1 MAEEEIQNQPTNG
14 GEEEQPKEN
23 AAGLPQSQSELDS
36 IIGKA
41 IDKALKNNDKK
52 WAAKTE
58 QAVAAAKKEAES
70 YAKMTQAQRKDA
82 EIKKREKELDERE
95 AKLNHKALIADIQA
109 DLTDKGLPTVF
120 ADALSLLKDNEAI
133 ASATQEIADAWN
145 KSVNDRLKANAR
157 QKTPGTSAESIHAG
171 KSLAEFAA
179 QNRIIK

>member
-1 MAEEEIQNQPTNG
+1 MAEETQNVNTEG
-14 GEEEQPKEN
+14 TEN
-23 AAGLPQSQSELDS
+23 QQQTEDKVELPQSQSELDS

-52 WAAKTE
+52 WAEKTE
-58 QAVAAAKKEAES
+58 QAVADAKKEAES
-70 YAKMTQAQRKDA
+70 YAKMTQAQRKNA
-82 EIKKREKELDERE
+82 EIEKREKALDERE

-120 ADALSLLKDNEAI
+120 ADALSMLKDNEAI
-133 ASATQEIADAWN
+133 ASATQEIKDAWD

-157 QKTPGTSAESIHAG
+157 QKTPGTSAESIHVG

>member
-1 MAEEEIQNQPTNG
+1 MAGETQNVNTEG
-14 GEEEQPKEN
+14 TEN
-23 AAGLPQSQSELDS
+23 QQQTEDKVELPQSQSELDS

-58 QAVAAAKKEAES
+58 QAVADAKKEAES
-70 YAKMTQAQRKDA
+70 YAKMTQAQRKNA
-82 EIKKREKELDERE
+82 EIEKREKALDERE

-120 ADALSLLKDNEAI
+120 ADALSMLKDNEAI
-133 ASATQEIADAWN
+133 ASATQEIKDAWD
-145 KSVNDRLKANAR
+145 KSVNERLKANAR
-157 QKTPGTSAESIHAG
+157 QKTPGTSAESIHVG